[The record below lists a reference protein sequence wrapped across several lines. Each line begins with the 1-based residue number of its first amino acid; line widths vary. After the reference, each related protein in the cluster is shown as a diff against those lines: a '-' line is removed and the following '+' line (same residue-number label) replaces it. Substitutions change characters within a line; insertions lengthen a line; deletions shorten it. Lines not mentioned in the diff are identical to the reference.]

1 MKIGDEYE
9 ITADKYNF
17 ILRQWIQGEQ
27 VPRKRETYYR
37 TFEAACNEILARE
50 QRKSMDGSALDVIRA
65 LSDAQRLVCASI
77 AAAEE
82 LPRRLAA

>member
-1 MKIGDEYE
+1 MRIGDEYE

-17 ILRQWIQGEQ
+17 ILRHWIQGQQ

-50 QRKSMDGSALDVIRA
+50 QRKSMEGSAVDVIRA
-65 LSDAQRLVCASI
+65 LSEAQRLVCASI
-77 AAAEE
+77 AAAET
-82 LPRRLAA
+82 LPNRRAA

>member
-1 MKIGDEYE
+1 MRIGDEYE

-17 ILRQWIQGEQ
+17 ILRHLEQGAKK
-27 VPRKRETYYR
+27 PRDTYYP
-37 TFEAACNEILARE
+37 TFEGACNAILARE
-50 QRKSMDGSALDVIRA
+50 QRQSMQGDALDVIRA

-77 AAAEE
+77 AAAEA